1 MLILPPTALRYDFF
15 YLPRDVKFRAN
26 LGYAF
31 INFVTPEDARG
42 LDRIITHTFIDLHT
56 HIYIYTYVI
65 YIYIHIHNI
74 HRSCHLQELI

>member
-56 HIYIYTYVI
+56 HIYIYI
-65 YIYIHIHNI
+65 CNIYIHIHNI